1 MWLFVQKD
9 ALMLLKKSTN
19 FLAKMK
25 KRTSEEINVGNEINV
40 NILTGIGNVM
50 MASSKQADVDVNDE
64 DATTDRAKV
73 SLHYHY
79 MCSWCKKISLLNI
92 SLLNPLVVGVWRL
105 VNLSESHKWDSFS
118 EFIVL
123 IILYVSL
130 LVSTEIDF
138 RRYYTLKLLLNWC
151 ATALWNRF
159 WQTLPHVT

>member
-1 MWLFVQKD
+1 MTFVQKD

-25 KRTSEEINVGNEINV
+25 KRTSEEINVGKEINV

-79 MCSWCKKISLLNI
+79 MCS
-92 SLLNPLVVGVWRL
+92 
-105 VNLSESHKWDSFS
+105 
-118 EFIVL
+118 
-123 IILYVSL
+123 
-130 LVSTEIDF
+130 
-138 RRYYTLKLLLNWC
+138 
-151 ATALWNRF
+151 
-159 WQTLPHVT
+159 